1 MYVAALFL
9 IVLLMFVLH
18 VVYSN
23 SSIVNS
29 RVIHIFDW
37 YVKINQNSDELA
49 ALKALQTH
57 YACRC
62 HPPRQHFPR
71 VAFEFP
77 LPPVYTIHATI
88 SSGTSLDRVN
98 DFEVPHN
105 LHVQCECIFDNM
117 RRAGVRH
124 LDLAPKNVCIDHQGT
139 ISLIDFELA
148 DGPIDQQRYLLPSV
162 GAAFS
167 ADDLRT
173 LCENRL
179 KPTPRLIPPD
189 APGSRRR

>member
-1 MYVAALFL
+1 MYVAALLL

-37 YVKINQNSDELA
+37 YVKINKNSDELA

-105 LHVQCECIFDNM
+105 LHVQC
-117 RRAGVRH
+117 
-124 LDLAPKNVCIDHQGT
+124 IDHQGT
-139 ISLIDFELA
+139 ISLIDFE
-148 DGPIDQQRYLLPSV
+148 R
-162 GAAFS
+162 

-179 KPTPRLIPPD
+179 KPTPH
-189 APGSRRR
+189 A